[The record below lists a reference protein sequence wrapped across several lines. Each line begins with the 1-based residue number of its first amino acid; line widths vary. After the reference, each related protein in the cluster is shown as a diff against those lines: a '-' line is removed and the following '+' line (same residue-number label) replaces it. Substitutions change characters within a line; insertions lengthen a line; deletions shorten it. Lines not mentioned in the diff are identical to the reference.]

1 MPRPLPMRQL
11 RLLPSRPRHTSLPLK
26 STSRAYAPVSRPPT
40 PWGLPTTSRP
50 TSSPRSRLSSR
61 SPSRWVSA
69 TAGARCAGRA
79 RSDRPGDHLPE
90 RSQNDGR
97 VTVAR
102 LRRWHP
108 RARRGRSAA
117 SASCHN
123 DSRVSCAS
131 QEGHVQVPA
140 RPSPRRAWP
149 ACSRPRTTSASRRRP
164 CARGVRR
171 PHSGPMA
178 IARLPWPLLTDVPTA
193 SVRYLRHG
201 LMRRRAAS
209 E

>member
-1 MPRPLPMRQL
+1 MRQL

-131 QEGHVQVPA
+131 QEGHV
-140 RPSPRRAWP
+140 PSPGPDPPRGGLGPLAPGP
-149 ACSRPRTTSASRRRP
+149 APHQPQGA
-164 CARGVRR
+164 ARVPGVYGGRIQGQWR
-171 PHSGPMA
+171 SLDYHG
-178 IARLPWPLLTDVPTA
+178 
-193 SVRYLRHG
+193 RY
-201 LMRRRAAS
+201 
-209 E
+209 